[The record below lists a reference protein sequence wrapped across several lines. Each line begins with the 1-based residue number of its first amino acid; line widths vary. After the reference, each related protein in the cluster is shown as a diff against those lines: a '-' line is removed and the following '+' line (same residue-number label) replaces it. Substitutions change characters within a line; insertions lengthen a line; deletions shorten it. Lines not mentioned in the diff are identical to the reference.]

1 MSFFPTKFS
10 YDNHHHKYSSTYFGV
25 VEKWYNIKSTH
36 TILQG
41 KEFLQANVIVWAF
54 DLYFVGR
61 YSHKIQWCL
70 NDA

>member
-1 MSFFPTKFS
+1 MTIIIINIQVPTLALLK
-10 YDNHHHKYSSTYFGV
+10 DG
-25 VEKWYNIKSTH
+25 
-36 TILQG
+36 TILQYILQG
-41 KEFLQANVIVWAF
+41 EEFLQANVIVWAF

>member
-1 MSFFPTKFS
+1 MTIIIINIQVPTLALLK
-10 YDNHHHKYSSTYFGV
+10 NGTILKL
-25 VEKWYNIKSTH
+25 H